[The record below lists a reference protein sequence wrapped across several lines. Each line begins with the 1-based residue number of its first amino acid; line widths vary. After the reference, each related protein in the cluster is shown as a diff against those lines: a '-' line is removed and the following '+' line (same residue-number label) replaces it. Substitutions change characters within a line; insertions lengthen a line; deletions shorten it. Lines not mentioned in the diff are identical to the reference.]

1 MIKVRRLYPFD
12 DWVFIDMC
20 AVKNI
25 IPVDSNSMK
34 VAYKDGSEVYIDS
47 ITYE

>member
-12 DWVFIDMC
+12 DWAFIDMC
-20 AVKNI
+20 AVKEF
-25 IPVDSNSMK
+25 IPVDAYSMK
-34 VAYKDGSEVYIDS
+34 VSYKDGSEVYIDS

>member
-20 AVKNI
+20 AVKAI
-25 IPVDSNSMK
+25 IPVDAYSMK
-34 VAYKDGSEVYIDS
+34 VSYKDGSEVYINS